1 MKVFFRPK
9 LIAHSFLIVSM
20 ACVANLRAEEQAP
33 AEAKTIPN
41 LADMKAN
48 VKTGETPIPSPF
60 DAFLALDSI
69 SKEKPVDWAAVFD
82 SGVVA
87 IDPSRFKDPVVVA
100 LMLGVKISDGL
111 IAIKAKDTEALNDI
125 SRVIESLART
135 LGVEQA
141 ILDRAEKVRTLAN
154 DGDWLGVFLELGFLQ
169 ENIIESL
176 KKEERKD
183 QRALILASGWL
194 QGARYACTAIEK
206 NYSPAASNLLREP
219 VLIQQLQKDLEATS
233 EAVKAHPLVQEIS
246 KKLPTM
252 YSICNIGQDDV
263 LSPEKIA
270 TLRTESAALVEL
282 ISK

>member
-1 MKVFFRPK
+1 MKVFFGWTTIK
-9 LIAHSFLIVSM
+9 NVSFILCL
-20 ACVANLRAEEQAP
+20 ALTANLHAEEQAP
-33 AEAKTIPN
+33 AESKTVPN
-41 LADMKAN
+41 LADIKTN

-60 DAFLALDSI
+60 DAFLALDQI
-69 SKEKPVDWAAVFD
+69 SKEKPIDWSAVFD

-87 IDPSRFKDPVVVA
+87 VDPSRFKDSVIVA

-135 LGVEQA
+135 LGVEQG

-206 NYSPAASNLLREP
+206 NYSPEASNLLREP
-219 VLIQQLQKDLEATS
+219 VLIEQLQKDLENTS
-233 EAVKAHPLVQEIS
+233 ESVKNHPLVQQIS
-246 KKLPTM
+246 KKLPELHA
-252 YSICNIGQDDV
+252 ICDIGQDDS
-263 LSPEKIA
+263 LTLEKIA
-270 TLRTESAALVEL
+270 ALRTQSEALVEL
-282 ISK
+282 IAK

>member
-1 MKVFFRPK
+1 MKVFFPSK
-9 LIAHSFLIVSM
+9 LIAYASLM
-20 ACVANLRAEEQAP
+20 VALAVISNLRAEEQTP
-33 AEAKTIPN
+33 AEAKTLPN

-60 DAFLALDSI
+60 DAFLALDRI
-69 SKEKPVDWAAVFD
+69 SKDKPVDWAAIFD
-82 SGVVA
+82 SGVVV
-87 IDPSRFKDPVVVA
+87 IDPSKFKDPVAVA
-100 LMLGVKISDGL
+100 LLLGVKISDGL
-111 IAIKAKDTEALNDI
+111 IAIKAKDTEALNDV

-206 NYSPAASNLLREP
+206 NYSAAASNLLREP
-219 VLIQQLQKDLEATS
+219 VLIEQLQKDLEGTS
-233 EAVKAHPLVQEIS
+233 EAVKSHPLVQEIS
-246 KKLPTM
+246 KKLPDL
-252 YSICNIGQDDV
+252 YAICNIGMDDA
-263 LSPEKIA
+263 LSPEKIT

-282 ISK
+282 ITK